1 MLQPSIQMHLPLTKS
16 DALSLLALV
25 LKNNFVFNVFE
36 QFNCFKQGL
45 PNTFYESAPFDESQN
60 GGEMYGLTW
69 GSMMND
75 HSLFGR
81 L

>member
-1 MLQPSIQMHLPLTKS
+1 MHPPLTAS
-16 DALSLLALV
+16 PFLSSSKQFHFL
-25 LKNNFVFNVFE
+25 NVFE
-36 QFNCFKQGL
+36 QFNCFKEGL

-69 GSMMND
+69 GLMMND
-75 HSLFGR
+75 HNLFGR